1 MQRNYF
7 FVFLVLLTFFAVSF
21 ITNIL
26 GPIMPAANA
35 SLHLS
40 LSLAGFL
47 PLSFFFAYGPTSIP
61 AGYLTEKYGSKFVM
75 LLGFITAA
83 FGCLLLVSIPGFIT
97 YVVSLFIMGM
107 GMAMLQVVINPL
119 LRASGGE
126 EHYSFFSVLAQL
138 VFGGASFLSPAVYS
152 YLMLNLP
159 NASTRG
165 RFLDVLAGLVPAD
178 MLWVT
183 FYWICGVI
191 AIGMIIILS
200 LIKFPQ
206 VELKADEKVEGFSTV
221 LSLFKNRIVIA
232 YFFGIFAY
240 VGTEQGV
247 SVWISR
253 FLQIYFSADPD
264 TVGAHTTAL
273 FWGMQCLGGMLGL
286 LLLKLFDVRL
296 VMATFILAGVA
307 ALLSALF
314 GSSETS
320 IIAFPAFGFFTSV
333 MYPGVFSL
341 GLNSLKNH
349 HGTFAGIMCSGIIG
363 GAIIPFLV
371 GLIGDACGLR
381 NGMCLVFLPLAY
393 MFGIAIFARPLVKN
407 KTIFS
412 KE

>member
-7 FVFLVLLTFFAVSF
+7 FVFLVLLTFFVVSF

-26 GPIMPAANA
+26 GPIMPAANS

-61 AGYLTEKYGSKFVM
+61 AGYLTEKYGSKFVI
-75 LLGFITAA
+75 LLGFITATI
-83 FGCLLLVSIPGFIT
+83 GCLILVSFPGFIS
-97 YVVSLFIMGM
+97 YIISLFIMGM

-126 EHYSFFSVLAQL
+126 ENYSFFSVLAQL

-159 NASTRG
+159 GAKVG
-165 RFLDVLAGLVPAD
+165 GGLLGILANLVPD
-178 MLWVT
+178 NLLWVT
-183 FYWICGVI
+183 FYWLCGF
-191 AIGMIIILS
+191 IGLVMIMILS
-200 LIKFPQ
+200 LIKFPR
-206 VELKADEKVEGFSTV
+206 VELNTEEKVESFATV
-221 LSLFKNRIVIA
+221 LKLFKNKVVIV

-247 SVWISR
+247 SVWISK
-253 FLQIYFSADPD
+253 FLQVYLAADPD

-273 FWGMQCLGGMLGL
+273 FWGMQCAGGILGL

-296 VMATFILAGVA
+296 VMGTFILLGMITL
-307 ALLSALF
+307 ALALF
-314 GSSETS
+314 GSSGTS
-320 IIAFPAFGFFTSV
+320 LLAFPAFGFFTSV

-341 GLNSLKNH
+341 GLNSLKSH

-363 GAIIPFLV
+363 GAVIPFFV
-371 GLIGDACGLR
+371 GIIGDYYGLKI
-381 NGMCLVFLPLAY
+381 GMCLVFLPLLY
-393 MFGIAIFARPLVKN
+393 MLLIAICARPLIKN

-412 KE
+412 RE